1 MPRFNINKI
10 RSAGLR
16 YIVADADG
24 QAWAFEVMPVR
35 KDNHWRLADKHLCP
49 PHYGEEYLAHWSE
62 VMYWRIK
69 GREFCMPLSDL
80 PFSISWNDEPYDI
93 VEHGLVVEG
102 DIKVWPTFSV
112 NRT

>member
-35 KDNHWRLADKHLCP
+35 KDNHWRAFLTTP
-49 PHYGEEYLAHWSE
+49 
-62 VMYWRIK
+62 I
-69 GREFCMPLSDL
+69 
-80 PFSISWNDEPYDI
+80 
-93 VEHGLVVEG
+93 
-102 DIKVWPTFSV
+102 
-112 NRT
+112 

>member
-1 MPRFNINKI
+1 
-10 RSAGLR
+10 
-16 YIVADADG
+16 
-24 QAWAFEVMPVR
+24 
-35 KDNHWRLADKHLCP
+35 
-49 PHYGEEYLAHWSE
+49 
-62 VMYWRIK
+62 
-69 GREFCMPLSDL
+69 MPLSDL